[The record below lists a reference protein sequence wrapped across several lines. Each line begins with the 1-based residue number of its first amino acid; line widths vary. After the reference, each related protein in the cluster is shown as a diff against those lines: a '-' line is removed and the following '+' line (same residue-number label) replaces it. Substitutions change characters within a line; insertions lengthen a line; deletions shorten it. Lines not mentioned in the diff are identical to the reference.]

1 MVNDTVSLQILDSDM
16 KRVPRRLTQK
26 TRRRGDAPMIQSR
39 MNLLIVSISGLAG
52 GRFFR
57 SGLIYLGA
65 RLGYQAELIYAWL
78 PH

>member
-1 MVNDTVSLQILDSDM
+1 
-16 KRVPRRLTQK
+16 
-26 TRRRGDAPMIQSR
+26 MIQSR